1 MNSLKPLKA
10 EAKNPVRTVYDNM
23 QPVGDNEADLSKRLI
38 KVLGEEEDLRDSA
51 QADTKTP
58 FIKQ

>member
-51 QADTKTP
+51 
-58 FIKQ
+58 